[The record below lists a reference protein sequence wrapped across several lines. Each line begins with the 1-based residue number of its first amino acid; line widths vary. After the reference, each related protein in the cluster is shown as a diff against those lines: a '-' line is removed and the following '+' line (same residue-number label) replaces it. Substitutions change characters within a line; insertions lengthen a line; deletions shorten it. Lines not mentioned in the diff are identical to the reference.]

1 MRKACKLDP
10 EVKAISKDAVPL
22 ITKAVELFVGFLARK
37 VAYTVS
43 LRGVRSIREADLI
56 QTIYMHESLEFM
68 RIDFPRKPMNS
79 LSKTP
84 SMRHE
89 VVPKH
94 RVNVSQKTLESTVGV
109 KAKADR
115 LNAQVA
121 PAGKSIAHFFGGSG
135 VTSSAPATE
144 APPVDVVQSIGTVV
158 VEEEKD
164 RVAVAEGAT
173 AKEQSDAH
181 SEVVLDEVVA
191 EAAAESS
198 MADVDVGQNDGAR
211 SELEA

>member
-68 RIDFPRKPMNS
+68 RIDFPRKPLTS
-79 LSKTP
+79 VPRGP
-84 SMRHE
+84 SVRQDT
-89 VVPKH
+89 VPKH
-94 RVNVSQKTLESTVGV
+94 RVHVSQKTIESTVGV

-115 LNAQVA
+115 LAVQPV
-121 PAGKSIAHFFGGSG
+121 PAGKSIAQFFGGG
-135 VTSSAPATE
+135 ASSTVAAASAVVIDKEADKEVAVVDAAAP
-144 APPVDVVQSIGTVV
+144 
-158 VEEEKD
+158 VEESEP
-164 RVAVAEGAT
+164 VEAAVEDAAG
-173 AKEQSDAH
+173 SDA
-181 SEVVLDEVVA
+181 EE
-191 EAAAESS
+191 
-198 MADVDVGQNDGAR
+198 
-211 SELEA
+211 

>member
-68 RIDFPRKPMNS
+68 RIDFPRKPLANTS
-79 LSKTP
+79 IPKNP
-84 SMRHE
+84 SVRHE
-89 VVPKH
+89 IVPKH
-94 RVNVSQKTLESTVGV
+94 RVSTHKSLDTGSTVGV

-115 LNAQVA
+115 LA
-121 PAGKSIAHFFGGSG
+121 PQPAAGKSIAKFFGSG
-135 VTSSAPATE
+135 AGTSTAAPVQ
-144 APPVDVVQSIGTVV
+144 APIQQTAAADEVLEERVVDNDVV
-158 VEEEKD
+158 
-164 RVAVAEGAT
+164 EGGDEVGMDEAANT
-173 AKEQSDAH
+173 GSDA
-181 SEVVLDEVVA
+181 EE
-191 EAAAESS
+191 
-198 MADVDVGQNDGAR
+198 
-211 SELEA
+211 